1 MVQVWVPTVACL
13 GSLDIHRDR
22 EGTAVLRIGRPV
34 GLHMRTITIRFL
46 LPSSKGAYTQD
57 FCEAQRGWRPY
68 ALDVPVLTGPGLSFL
83 THSVCPALGPYQACN
98 KNRFNEQMK

>member
-57 FCEAQRGWRPY
+57 
-68 ALDVPVLTGPGLSFL
+68 
-83 THSVCPALGPYQACN
+83 
-98 KNRFNEQMK
+98 